1 MKKLTLCLLLLSA
14 SLFASSIKVENA
26 YARATPPNLPNSAAF
41 MELKNETSKDIE
53 LVWAK
58 SSASKVVELHTHEM
72 KNGVMTMYQVPKIDI
87 KANSTTT
94 LQPGGFHI
102 MLIDLVAKP
111 LQANTEIQLTL
122 GFSNGEEQ
130 TITVPVK
137 TVMNGMMQQNMNHAM
152 PQGTMGHK
160 CN

>member
-1 MKKLTLCLLLLSA
+1 MKKFALCLLLLSS
-14 SLFASSIKVENA
+14 SLFASSIKIENA

-41 MELKNETSKDIE
+41 MELKNETSKDIS
-53 LVWAK
+53 LVWVK
-58 SSASKVVELHTHEM
+58 STASNVAELHTHEM
-72 KNGVMTMYQVPKIDI
+72 KNGAMVMYQVPKIDI

-102 MLIDLVAKP
+102 MLIDLVTKP
-111 LQANTEIQLTL
+111 LQANTQIELTL
-122 GFSNGEEQ
+122 GFSNGEEE
-130 TITVPVK
+130 TITIPVK
-137 TVMNGMMQQNMNHAM
+137 TVMNGMMQQTMNHSM

>member
-1 MKKLTLCLLLLSA
+1 MKKLLLTSLLLVS
-14 SLFASSIKVENA
+14 SLFASSIKVENS

-41 MELKNETSKDIE
+41 MELKNETKKDIS
-53 LVWAK
+53 LIWVK
-58 SSASKVVELHTHEM
+58 SSSSNVAELHTHEM
-72 KNGVMTMYQVPKIDI
+72 KDGAMQMYQVPKIDI
-87 KANSTTT
+87 KANSTTS

-102 MLIDLVAKP
+102 MLIDLKNKP
-111 LQANTEIQLTL
+111 LQPNTQIELTL